1 MLSNKAAIPKGIKT
15 KTMTR
20 KTIASRAFWALTAAL
35 APAATAVA
43 TGSDGQGKAG
53 GYIFQSTANP
63 YLPLWEHTPDGEP
76 RVFEDPDN
84 PGKYRIYVVFSHDTQ
99 GSKYCGADIR
109 MWSAPT
115 DDLSQWR
122 DEGPIF
128 TYRHGGKWDEMY
140 APDLVMVKKKD
151 GKKVYY
157 LYPNCRGAGRETM
170 VAASERPDGLFKP
183 VNLDA
188 NGQKA
193 LDGGTMGFDPAVYV
207 EQIDDPAD
215 PDFAIGFR
223 AYGYWGFR
231 HSSAAQ
237 LDQTTMSSV
246 RKGTELMPYFIPA
259 SDQYGKPREGK
270 VAKDFPCIFKGQNL
284 GDFNFYEA
292 SSIRKIGNKYVF
304 IYSGFSGPDYGLAS
318 SNSTL
323 RYAYGDTPLGPWK
336 SGGVLVDS
344 RAPELSIDGSKMAVT
359 NGGHNT
365 HGSIEQINGQWYVFY
380 HRTPRDYGYAR
391 QAMVAPVT
399 VKFDEQTV
407 ANGGKVAITGYTPYG
422 PDHSKTVKD
431 PQGNEYK
438 GAEVTSEGFHLYGLD
453 PYRFYSAGIACY
465 LSNVDLQQDS
475 WDVWGNSAALEGF
488 KNGDVAGYK
497 YFGFAGLANDTLG
510 LKAFQGADK
519 GSHTKLNLYL
529 RPTTAEAFKVNVWM
543 DAPSASPKWKGTKI
557 ATISVKPGKRN
568 GQTVCYQADVASAV
582 EGLHT
587 KRAIYLVAEGPKET
601 KLFDLAGL
609 GFSSDSKRI
618 SMPQTPKVDIYIDG
632 EKIETPQTPEWMTAE
647 NGHTSF
653 GTYKIIYGKTKLN
666 NKIHVIK
673 AASNNKEVAIT
684 IDQPQRPGGKAVVK
698 CEYKGATKTY
708 EIVFKN

>member
-1 MLSNKAAIPKGIKT
+1 MAT
-15 KTMTR
+15 
-20 KTIASRAFWALTAAL
+20 L

-43 TGSDGQGKAG
+43 TGSDGLGKAG
-53 GYIFQSTANP
+53 GYIFHSTANP

-76 RVFEDPDN
+76 HVFEDPDN

-128 TYRHGGKWDEMY
+128 TYKHGGKWDEMY
-140 APDLVMVKKKD
+140 APDLVMVRKKD

-157 LYPNCRGAGRETM
+157 LYPNCRGVGRETI
-170 VAASERPDGLFKP
+170 VAASDRPDGPFKP

-246 RKGTELMPYFIPA
+246 RKGTEPIPYFIPA

-270 VAKDFPCIFKGQNL
+270 EAKDFPCIFKGQNL

-304 IYSGFSGPDYGLAS
+304 IYSGFSGPGYGLAS

-365 HGSIEQINGQWYVFY
+365 HGSLEQINGQWYVFY
-380 HRTPRDYGYAR
+380 HRTPRNYGFAR

-407 ANGGKVAITGYTPYG
+407 ADGGKVAITGYTPYG

-438 GAEVTSEGFHLYGLD
+438 GAEVTSEGFHLFGLD

-465 LSNVDLQQDS
+465 LSNVNLQQDS

-510 LKAFQGADK
+510 LKAFQGAAK

-543 DAPSASPKWKGTKI
+543 DAPSASATWKGTKI
-557 ATISVKPGKRN
+557 ATISVKAGKRN
-568 GQTVCYQADVASAV
+568 GQTVCYKADVASAV
-582 EGLHT
+582 EGLDK

-618 SMPQTPKVDIYIDG
+618 SMPQTPTVDIYIDG

-647 NGHTSF
+647 NGYTSF
-653 GTYKIIYGKTKLN
+653 GAYKIIYGKTKLN

-708 EIVFKN
+708 EIAFKN